1 MDHHHE
7 VFHSF
12 QFQVR
17 FATMKGWQE
26 LVDEKETDISWG
38 FAVLWHRTLT
48 SKAPHLSE
56 AFLDGYKL
64 LRTRVLCHQAWLGTF
79 CLEHTRGI
87 VRDGI
92 RAHLFHSL
100 EGVSEPVRLLLMLCC
115 VACCAIHGDNFA
127 ESLMQCYNFR
137 ILSLTADPQEL
148 WNGKIL
154 FSVVEQVME
163 SSRMLQLQ
171 YSSARSACASG
182 TFLT

>member
-127 ESLMQCYNFR
+127 ESWGIYWQWMKPKKYR
-137 ILSLTADPQEL
+137 TRDWWA
-148 WNGKIL
+148 
-154 FSVVEQVME
+154 SVTGQVVKAGE
-163 SSRMLQLQ
+163 
-171 YSSARSACASG
+171 ARSRV
-182 TFLT
+182 FQYFRRRFK